1 MRSLISCFSRPT
13 TQGKPTKLGLLNS
26 RVPKGV
32 GYCLLDQKRGPKV
45 TVSYYV
51 PDFKH
56 SIIHMSKPNIEAIVS
71 ATLPRCENKA
81 MGHIPIGI
89 SSMGVK
95 SLVVVPKIKME
106 WACLI
111 MR

>member
-1 MRSLISCFSRPT
+1 
-13 TQGKPTKLGLLNS
+13 
-26 RVPKGV
+26 
-32 GYCLLDQKRGPKV
+32 
-45 TVSYYV
+45 
-51 PDFKH
+51 
-56 SIIHMSKPNIEAIVS
+56 MSKPNIEAIVS

-81 MGHIPIGI
+81 TGHIPTEI
-89 SSMGVK
+89 SSMAVK